1 MYIEPL
7 HVSDLH
13 DVRLKSLLDDL
24 PPDSL
29 PVPVIRYSHS
39 LQGGVRDAQ
48 ESSSSYIMLEIGT
61 YTIERSVG
69 R

>member
-1 MYIEPL
+1 MYVKPL

-13 DVRLKSLLDDL
+13 DVCLESLLDDL

-29 PVPVIRYSHS
+29 SVPVIRYSHS

-48 ESSSSYIMLEIGT
+48 ESSTSYIMLEIRT
-61 YTIERSVG
+61 HRIERSVG